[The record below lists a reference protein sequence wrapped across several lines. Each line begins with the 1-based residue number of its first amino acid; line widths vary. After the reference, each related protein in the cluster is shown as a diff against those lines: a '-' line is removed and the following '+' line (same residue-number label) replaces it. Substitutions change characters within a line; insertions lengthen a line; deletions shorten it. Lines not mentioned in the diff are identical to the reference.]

1 MIVPVMMMTTEV
13 NIYEIALG
21 GGGGHQSPTCD
32 TWKDFQASSIFA
44 VALADEEEEDDEE
57 DGAPVVSEVL
67 LLLLVLYLAIR

>member
-13 NIYEIALG
+13 NIYEIAL